1 MGFWGS
7 VVDPISHVQMKI
19 GTVALIIA
27 PGPEPRL
34 LESISDELEIATLEV
49 ALNSGSE
56 DPLQAVY
63 EVRAKRSS
71 EDEDFGNYVEGLLS
85 KPFMPDEVRQHGVQ
99 WFKSKNRIEQF
110 QKAEGEARAVITD
123 FAFKLFKSEP
133 SRQEFV
139 LASSAA
145 EVRVRVFVLKKVPA
159 QKLQAA

>member
-1 MGFWGS
+1 
-7 VVDPISHVQMKI
+7 MKI

-27 PGPEPRL
+27 YSGEGPVEASPEPCL
-34 LESISDELEIATLEV
+34 VESISDELEIATLEV
-49 ALNSGSE
+49 ALNSGQE
-56 DPLQAVY
+56 DPLKAVY

-85 KPFMPDEVRQHGVQ
+85 KPFLPDEVRQHGVQ

-110 QKAEGEARAVITD
+110 QRSENEARAVITD

-139 LASSAA
+139 LASTAA
-145 EVRVRVFVLKKVPA
+145 EVRVRVFVLKKRPD